1 MSNPIGE
8 FGRGDFS
15 EMVLDKFLCAVRR
28 YDFEPEVAPLV
39 GALNEE
45 TQNAGDL
52 VVDICLTV
60 TFVPD
65 PDATAAST
73 FGLVLAVSGRGG

>member
-8 FGRGDFS
+8 LGCGDVL
-15 EMVLDKFLCAVRR
+15 EMVLDEFLCAVRR

-45 TQNAGDL
+45 SQNAGDL
-52 VVDICLTV
+52 VIDICLSI

-65 PDATAAST
+65 SDSTAAST
-73 FGLVLAVSGRGG
+73 CGLVLAAS